1 MVFWIVFLNSFSG
14 SFLGGLMCGNRAL
27 FCLVILV
34 LSGCATPTYTTH
46 YGVFEAEN
54 SAGELRQFRVYW
66 QTARFEG
73 WSEDQYRAFPVV
85 LESQCSQRVLRF
97 YDDSF
102 GEALRCSDAKDRSG
116 IHFCASARLD
126 ETRRGLALQ
135 DKVLCGVI
143 TDRNGSEHI
152 LDLEGTVLITLSCEP
167 KVKERRAGNKKIN
180 TDFLQSSALPYIVS
194 TRSVQ
199 GSDLEALLP
208 EVSQHS
214 SICNPEY

>member
-1 MVFWIVFLNSFSG
+1 MSSKLYRYRVLICFVVAV
-14 SFLGGLMCGNRAL
+14 LG
-27 FCLVILV
+27 
-34 LSGCATPTYTTH
+34 GCATPTYTTH

-73 WSEDQYRAFPVV
+73 WSGDQYRAFPVV
-85 LESQCSQRVLRF
+85 LQSQCSQRELRF
-97 YDDSF
+97 YDASF
-102 GEALRCSDAKDRSG
+102 GDALRCSDAKDREG
-116 IHFCASARLD
+116 IHFCASGRLD
-126 ETRRGLALQ
+126 ETKRGLSLP
-135 DKVLCGVI
+135 DKALCGVI
-143 TDRNGSEHI
+143 TDRSGAERI
-152 LDLEGTVLITLSCEP
+152 LDLDGTVLITLSCEP

-214 SICNPEY
+214 SICNPDY